1 VVEKEEVAMSE
12 ELRDPHT
19 DGSQVATQT
28 ESPERTFVRQQLQT
42 RRDFASHVFVYL
54 VVNTAV
60 VLIWAI
66 TGSGYFWPAWLIGA
80 WGIGLVMHGW
90 DAFIRRPVTE
100 DDVDKAMRKLLSH
113 RR

>member
-1 VVEKEEVAMSE
+1 MVD
-12 ELRDPHT
+12 ELRDPRT
-19 DGSQVATQT
+19 VEGQGATHT
-28 ESPERTFVRQQLQT
+28 ESPERAFVRQQLQA
-42 RRDFASHVFVYL
+42 RRDFASHVFVFL
-54 VVNTAV
+54 IVNTAV

-66 TGSGYFWPAWLIGA
+66 TGSGYFWPAWMIGI

-100 DDVDKAMRKLLSH
+100 DDVDEAMRKQLSH